1 MLAPLDYTRPDGS
14 ALTLALRRYR
24 AEEEPRL
31 GTLFVN
37 PGGPGLSGMEMAGAL
52 KKEGLRQFDVV
63 GWDPRGVG
71 ASTPVR
77 CDPASFTAFV
87 RADGSPDSPAEEA
100 ALIRSARKFGAS
112 CLARSG
118 ALLEHVSTEET
129 VRDLD
134 LLRHMLGDPQL
145 TYYGESYG
153 SAIGS
158 LYATMYPQ
166 QVGKLAFDGAY
177 NFDDPPVRGTTYA
190 FERQLTALVDFC
202 LQGTSCSLGDHR
214 DVALRRI
221 DELLRSLDQAP
232 MPAGDRK
239 LTQGD
244 AVRALG
250 FGLYEPQFNWDRL
263 TRALASSIE
272 QRDGAQ
278 LLALADQYTGLNPD
292 GSYPHWWTAYF
303 AVTCLDERAAGLDE
317 RLADSAGEARTAP
330 ILGPHLGLAIAC
342 PLWPVRNHPRPPI
355 GASTKPILI
364 VSTTGDPAASYES
377 ATRLTQRLKNS
388 VLLTMQGHGHGAY
401 RHSNCIQNH
410 VVTFLIHGSTPAP
423 RTSCDI

>member
-63 GWDPRGVG
+63 GWDPAWGRRVHAGQ
-71 ASTPVR
+71 VR
-77 CDPASFTAFV
+77 PCQLHRLLFGQTA
-87 RADGSPDSPAEEA
+87 APDSPAEEA

-134 LLRHMLGDPQL
+134 LLRHVLGDPQL
-145 TYYGESYG
+145 SYYGESYG

-166 QVGKLAFDGAY
+166 RVGKLAFDGAY

-190 FERQLTALVDFC
+190 FERQLAALVDFC

-232 MPAGDRK
+232 MPAGDREAHPRRRG
-239 LTQGD
+239 LGAQVR
-244 AVRALG
+244 AVRTPVQLG
-250 FGLYEPQFNWDRL
+250 
-263 TRALASSIE
+263 S
-272 QRDGAQ
+272 
-278 LLALADQYTGLNPD
+278 ADQGAGQQRRAARRNSTARARRPLHRVNPD
-292 GSYPHWWTAYF
+292 GSHRWTAYF

-317 RLADSAGEARTAP
+317 RLADAAEKPAQRRSSAPTLDSLSSAP
-330 ILGPHLGLAIAC
+330 LAGPQPSPPTHWREHQANPDC
-342 PLWPVRNHPRPPI
+342 QYHRRP
-355 GASTKPILI
+355 GNVLR
-364 VSTTGDPAASYES
+364 VSNPAD
-377 ATRLTQRLKNS
+377 QRLKNS

-410 VVTFLIHGSTPAP
+410 VVAFLIHGSTPATG
-423 RTSCDI
+423 TSCDI